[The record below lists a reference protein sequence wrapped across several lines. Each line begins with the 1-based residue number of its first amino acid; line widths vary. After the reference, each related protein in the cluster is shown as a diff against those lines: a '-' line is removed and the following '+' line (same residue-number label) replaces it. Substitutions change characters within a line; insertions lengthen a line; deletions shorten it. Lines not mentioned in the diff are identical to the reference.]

1 MMKIDNGP
9 IIPGAGIGNVRL
21 GISREELLKIIGEDF
36 QERSLETG
44 SIITIENAN
53 IWIADDG
60 KVDQIGVEKEFG
72 GKYEEVI
79 GLGSTL
85 QDVRQYIGDY
95 VEVYDTYELKGVK
108 GICFELEDIDEWNEL
123 KAPIDHIYVFR
134 VE

>member
-1 MMKIDNGP
+1 M
-9 IIPGAGIGNVRL
+9 
-21 GISREELLKIIGEDF
+21 F
-36 QERSLETG
+36 
-44 SIITIENAN
+44 
-53 IWIADDG
+53 
-60 KVDQIGVEKEFG
+60 
-72 GKYEEVI
+72 KYEEVI

-134 VE
+134 I